1 MDYYLDH
8 TSSLPLDPAA
18 PSLPCPR
25 RRLPLTRVA
34 AAVVNPFPHAAA
46 VVNPFPHAAAV
57 DPSPSWDRSI
67 SAGYMLVSLICCIV
81 SLPIVLCGLHKIHFP
96 C

>member
-46 VVNPFPHAAAV
+46 V

-81 SLPIVLCGLHKIHFP
+81 SPPIVLCGLHEIHFP